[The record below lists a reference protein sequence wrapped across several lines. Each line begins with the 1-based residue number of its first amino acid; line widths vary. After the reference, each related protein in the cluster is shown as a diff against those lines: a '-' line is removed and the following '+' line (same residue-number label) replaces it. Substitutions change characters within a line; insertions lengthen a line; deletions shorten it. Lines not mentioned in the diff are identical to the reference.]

1 MEWQSISRASL
12 SVFNLHR
19 STIAAASSSI
29 HVVALCRRHRRGS
42 PPRPHAL
49 DPAGGKG
56 GRAPHCP
63 VLRRRRP
70 TRERWEARRR
80 KRRGGGGAAEVDDG
94 VLGRAHARK
103 GGGGVQPLVRI
114 EGKEKGADAAGYLG
128 KGMRATLGELRDLR
142 RGRRRPMEGRGRRRP
157 WEGRGSRRPWEGG
170 RGRRIGVG
178 DAGDLGKG
186 GWELLRP
193 SLLSAAGGHRPSLG
207 GRGEWRKRSRIG
219 KEFWAMG
226 RGEQQPH
233 QATCLA
239 LPLGG
244 RDEAAPCSVPMGL
257 LCSMVA
263 LVEFGTVSCC
273 RLRRALGLVSPS
285 H

>member
-1 MEWQSISRASL
+1 MAKYLASFPFCIQSPSIYYSRRLLLDPCGRPLPPSPERLAS
-12 SVFNLHR
+12 
-19 STIAAASSSI
+19 AAARLRS
-29 HVVALCRRHRRGS
+29 
-42 PPRPHAL
+42 
-49 DPAGGKG
+49 GG
-56 GRAPHCP
+56 
-63 VLRRRRP
+63 
-70 TRERWEARRR
+70 R
-80 KRRGGGGAAEVDDG
+80 KRRKSPALSCSPAAATYARAMGGEEEKEARWWRSSR
-94 VLGRAHARK
+94 GR
-103 GGGGVQPLVRI
+103 
-114 EGKEKGADAAGYLG
+114 
-128 KGMRATLGELRDLR
+128 
-142 RGRRRPMEGRGRRRP
+142 RRRPMEGRGRRRP